1 MPLQDK
7 KQIPLPAWPIYIF
20 LHTSFLSQDTPDD
33 WQILTSVLP
42 LVVLVLPIPTLHN
55 AAEKQKKKLKRREF

>member
-7 KQIPLPAWPIYIF
+7 KQVPLPAWPIYIF

-33 WQILTSVLP
+33 RQILTSVLP
-42 LVVLVLPIPTLHN
+42 LALPLALIFPIPTLDN
-55 AAEKQKKKLKRREF
+55 AAKKKE